1 MATLAQ
7 DRTIKLW
14 DVRAGA
20 GPQRS
25 LGTIS
30 IRPAPRFTASME
42 WSRTDP
48 LCLVVSEPNDTVHVY
63 DVRKLAGGSGTGS
76 IVRSFALWPQRVES
90 CRFSPNGEYLVAAT
104 TPLGGEGMGELR
116 VWPYETTTTFVGK
129 KKQPKS
135 KDGSLGEPPQRVVSF
150 PGHTGPIVD
159 FCFSPDG
166 KRLATGGSDAIVGL
180 WNVNDMVC
188 TRTITRRT
196 KYIRSVAFSHD
207 SKLLASTSEEDGVDL
222 AHAANGQYIQTI
234 QLGNSNNNSTGGNNN
249 NNSNGGGGAM
259 RLGGAD
265 EIDFHPRQHV
275 LACARG
281 DFSGT
286 MGPPVVIARLKI

>member
-1 MATLAQ
+1 M
-7 DRTIKLW
+7 
-14 DVRAGA
+14 
-20 GPQRS
+20 
-25 LGTIS
+25 
-30 IRPAPRFTASME
+30 
-42 WSRTDP
+42 
-48 LCLVVSEPNDTVHVY
+48 SEPNDTVHVY

-166 KRLATGGSDAIVGL
+166 KYLV
-180 WNVNDMVC
+180 
-188 TRTITRRT
+188 
-196 KYIRSVAFSHD
+196 
-207 SKLLASTSEEDGVDL
+207 STSEDQTNAFLEMHL
-222 AHAANGQYIQTI
+222 ILRNGNRCFDVPHLDQVLLHVYSSFHTVFYYINIINTL
-234 QLGNSNNNSTGGNNN
+234 LGEPFLTPKAS
-249 NNSNGGGGAM
+249 
-259 RLGGAD
+259 RLM
-265 EIDFHPRQHV
+265 
-275 LACARG
+275 
-281 DFSGT
+281 SGSVFQSLCQQ
-286 MGPPVVIARLKI
+286 GEFLSKKIEMI